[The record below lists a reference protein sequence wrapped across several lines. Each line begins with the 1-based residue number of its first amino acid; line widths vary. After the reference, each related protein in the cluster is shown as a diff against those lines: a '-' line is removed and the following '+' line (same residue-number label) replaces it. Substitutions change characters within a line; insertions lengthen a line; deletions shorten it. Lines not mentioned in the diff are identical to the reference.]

1 MFFIFVNFSGE
12 FDFILLIV
20 SIAEFSV
27 PLTPF
32 DTLSKF
38 TLSITES
45 DKSLEVDSST
55 GKFDDDNVSLVTA
68 PIEEAFVVPPII
80 FAILVLSFSVE
91 VVDIGTLL
99 VLIVLVVFF
108 VTVLVFE
115 L

>member
-1 MFFIFVNFSGE
+1 MFFIFVNFNGE

-55 GKFDDDNVSLVTA
+55 GKFDDDNVYLVTA

-91 VVDIGTLL
+91 VVDIGAFVL
-99 VLIVLVVFF
+99 VLVFVVAF
-108 VTVLVFE
+108 VTVFGF
-115 L
+115 